1 MKYKIGKEEEEQN
14 RARKWGED
22 KLAEKNNKKMQEKN
36 GLMKTEVCVVGDQ
49 DEIITYA
56 LRQNGI

>member
-1 MKYKIGKEEEEQN
+1 MGRRQVGGKKQQ
-14 RARKWGED
+14 
-22 KLAEKNNKKMQEKN
+22 KKMQEKN